1 MKVIFL
7 KDVKGQGKK
16 DEIKEV
22 KDGYAKNFL
31 IKGGYAV
38 AANTGSLNKL
48 DKELK
53 QREDNENK
61 LIEQMKEFKNEIEK
75 LTLEFKAQTG
85 SQDKMFGQ
93 ISIKQIV
100 KELNDKNIKIDKTK
114 ILLDHPITTLGMH
127 DIKIELHK
135 KVIAN
140 LKIKVSKGK

>member
-75 LTLEFKAQTG
+75 LTLEFKVQTG

-114 ILLDHPITTLGMH
+114 ILLDHPITTLGIH